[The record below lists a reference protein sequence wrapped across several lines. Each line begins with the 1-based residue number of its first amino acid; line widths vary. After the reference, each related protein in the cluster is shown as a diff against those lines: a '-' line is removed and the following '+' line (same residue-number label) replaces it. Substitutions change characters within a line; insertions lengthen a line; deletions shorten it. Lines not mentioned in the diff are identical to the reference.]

1 MKTILKN
8 FTLVAVVFLA
18 FSMSSCSKDG
28 DNYTP
33 ASDDVVDRPIPGN
46 PDTEYAP
53 QRPTPGGPNPE

>member
-1 MKTILKN
+1 MAINLNTYSIWE
-8 FTLVAVVFLA
+8 F
-18 FSMSSCSKDG
+18 
-28 DNYTP
+28 TP